1 MLIRDEE
8 SQIFYKKN
16 NNQERFVLGKTRSKA
31 NQERFARQRFEY
43 QEPNRTRTPR
53 IISKRAL
60 LASMGVKN
68 PDEWIKNYAK
78 QFLSGIQSRPAK
90 NKDFK

>member
-16 NNQERFVLGKTRSKA
+16 N
-31 NQERFARQRFEY
+31 QERFAKQRFNYE
-43 QEPNRTRTPR
+43 EPSRIRTPR
-53 IISKRAL
+53 IISKREL

-68 PDEWIKNYAK
+68 PDEWIKNYT
-78 QFLSGIQSRPAK
+78 
-90 NKDFK
+90 KDFK